1 MTNLPTQ
8 LHLKSAFSLL
18 MFMLIFHIDLN
29 SQCQIKIDDK
39 LDPSSCYAND
49 GYIEISAQ
57 NGGCDRPIKVYKN
70 NTLIRQGSGQLVVS
84 GLGAGLYEIVSDPG
98 CGCINSSATTVT
110 LFAGNPTQLTPYVNI
125 GDGFYQ
131 ANKITVCKGDAIQL
145 GVQSLGINGLTITGP
160 NGFSSSTPD
169 GSSYWSFEDIQ
180 PTASGLY
187 TIEYTNEAG
196 CISQTSIQL
205 IVGNFSVNAGQ
216 DDAMCLNDNKTLN
229 ATAINPAECK
239 TTCPSDLNSLLV
251 VWSLDACD
259 ASTVTQSLS
268 YAEFVP
274 NYPSK
279 GGCTDITASNVYRDR
294 GDHSCIPVLSSYMGN
309 IGMCVSSM
317 ESCDPADYDP
327 ANAVK
332 FEVTM
337 TPAEAGRIT
346 KLTFNTMS
354 PINWLTTNGSTGPNN
369 YSDKLLIRV
378 YKNNLLIYS
387 ENDRLFERTWKLEE
401 FDFSGLPEFAISEPA
416 TFRFEIRG
424 YCVNQVGGTM
434 STWEIDDV
442 KVYGG
447 CCTGI
452 ATYNDVSYVWSDGST
467 GASIVVSPTE
477 TTTYTVTATDC
488 NGCVS
493 TDDVTITVYPLPVPI
508 INGNTTICYGESS
521 TLTASGG
528 EEFLWSTGATTP
540 SITVNP
546 LEDQTY
552 SVTVTDEHGCNNST
566 SVTVIVNPLPN
577 PVIEGDLAICH
588 GKSTT
593 LTASGGTSFLWSTGA
608 TTAQITVS
616 PTVNTTYSV
625 EVTDANGC
633 KNTTEAEV
641 VVNPLPI
648 PIISGINTI
657 CLNESTV
664 LTASGGVAYDWSTGS
679 SDAQITVSPS
689 VNTTYYVTITDQNG
703 CTAVGSQSVT
713 VNSLPEP
720 QIAGDNDICFGDLTT
735 LTASG
740 GIEYEWNTGENSTS
754 ILVQPGINT
763 IFTVTVTDHNGCT
776 ASTSKTVSVKDLPT
790 IVIDGDNGVCRGE
803 LLTLTANEGSH
814 YSWSTGETTSS
825 IQVNPSVTTIYS
837 VTVTGDNGCSGIA
850 SKRVE
855 VYENPQLSVS
865 GDNELCAGDQTT
877 LTAEV
882 TGLTACSDD
891 CKDNLMLRWSLDG
904 CDAEG
909 DHAGDYSEFQPEIV
923 STEGLKDITA
933 TEVFRNHEDHSCT
946 PDDQGGTGMCMS
958 TSRDCDPLKMDPEKL
973 VRFSVTLDPIQ
984 KGRLT
989 QLSFIEKSPENFL
1002 TTDGSTGVNNIN
1014 DYYLIKV
1021 YKDGVL
1027 VYEKYNNETQRNWH
1041 EVSFNFTDLPEFTI
1055 TSTSTF
1061 LFEMGGYCVT
1071 DRGGMDGWEIDDIKI
1086 YGGECPS
1093 SNTNDSISYLW
1104 SNGASAASIN
1114 VVPASSEV
1122 YTVTAT
1128 DCNGCQAVESIDIT
1142 VHHTDTP
1149 VITGN
1154 NVICQGENSTL
1165 TVSEAATYLW
1175 NTGATTQTITISPDV
1190 SQTYS
1195 VTITDEHGCTAAT
1208 SVDVTVNALP
1218 IADISGEKEIC
1229 MGESTTLTASGGS
1242 TYAWSEGSTTTAITV
1257 TPRETTTY
1265 TVTVTD
1271 ANGCEATTSATVTV
1285 HELPEPEV
1293 TGDTEICE
1301 GETTTLTA
1309 TGGSTYAWSNG
1320 NTTSIATVNPH
1331 ETTTYTL
1338 TVTSAYGCTSTTTV
1352 TVTVHHAEPASI
1364 SGSALICA
1372 GSSTT
1377 LTASAGVGYQWD
1389 DGSTGQT
1396 LTVSPTTSTT
1406 YSVTVTDE
1414 NGCTSKATFTVNVSG
1429 SISATI
1435 SGDTEICPGE
1445 STTLTASGGST
1456 YAWSEGSTT
1465 TAITVTPR
1473 ETTTYTVTV
1482 TDANG
1487 CEATTSATVTVHD
1500 LPEPEVTG
1508 ETEICEGEC
1517 TTLTAT
1523 GGDTYTWTS
1532 AGGHT
1537 YECTGPFFVGG
1548 VQNGGAQ
1555 SLYNMTNTGLSLIG
1569 ELGHNYINGIG
1580 YYCENKRPT
1589 IYGMEPK
1596 GISQTEVLRS
1606 NLVKINPETAEVEV
1620 LGEISQPNNP
1630 YGLIGVTGIMSQ
1642 IGETTEEGHYLF
1654 PAVAVQINPQ
1664 TLSIT
1669 EYKLYLGDI
1678 DLNNHGNGSAVNYE
1692 EIQVAP
1698 GCKPIIDAS
1707 IAAFQAYA
1715 LDPTAQEPSGGIQ
1728 DWAISPDGSTLYSFF
1743 GIENALFTLDVNTM
1757 EAQCKAAP
1765 ASNAPYVGQVGG
1777 QSDEIGG
1784 LYFKGNTLYGYQVD
1798 RGRLFTISLDG
1809 TLNLVSDDLPKDYR
1823 GDNAVCYDCGSNG
1836 TDNEEYEGEEITVCP
1851 EETTTYTLTVTSEYG
1866 CTATTTVTV
1875 TVHHAE
1881 PASISGSALI
1891 CAGSSTTLT
1900 ASAGVGYQWDDGS
1913 TGQTLTVSPTTSTT
1927 YSVTV
1932 TDENGCTSKAMFT
1945 VNVSG
1950 SISATISGDTEI
1962 CPGESTTLTASGGS
1976 TYAWSEGSTTTAIT
1990 VTPRETTTYTVTVT
2004 DANGCEATTSATVTV
2019 HELPEPE
2026 VTGDTEI
2033 CEGETT
2039 TLTATGGSTYAWSNG
2054 NTTSIATVNPHETT
2068 TYTLTVTSAYG
2079 CTSTTTVTVTV
2090 HHAEPASISGSAL
2103 ICAGSSTTLT
2113 ASAGVGYQWDDGS
2126 TGQTLT
2132 VSPTTSTTYSVTVTD
2147 ENGCTSKATFTVNV
2161 SGSISATI
2169 SGDTEICPG
2178 ESTTLTASGGSTY
2191 AWSEGST
2198 TTAIT
2203 VTPRE
2208 TTTYTVTV
2216 TDANGCEATTSATVT
2231 VHDLPEPEVTGET
2244 EICEGEC
2251 TTLTATG
2258 GDTYTWTSAGGH
2270 TYECTGPF
2278 FVGGVQNGGAQS
2290 LYNMTNTGLSLIGEL
2305 GHNYINGIGYYCENK
2320 RPTIY
2325 GMEPKGIS
2333 QTEVLRSNLV
2343 KINPETAEVE
2353 VLGEISQ
2360 PNNPYGLIGVTGIM
2374 SQIGETTE
2382 EGHYLFPAVAVQI
2395 NPQTLSITEYKLYL
2409 GDIDLNNH
2417 GNGSAVNYEEI
2428 QVAPGCKPIIDASIA
2443 AFQAYALDPTA
2454 QEPSGGI
2461 QDWAISPDG
2470 STLYSFFGIEN
2481 ALFTL
2486 DVNTMEAQCKAAP
2499 ASNAP
2504 YVGQVGGQSDEIGG
2518 LYFKGNTLYGYQVDR
2533 GRLFTISLDGTL
2545 NLVSDD
2551 LPKDYRGDNA
2561 VCYDCG
2567 SNGTDHEGE
2576 EITVCPEE
2584 TTTYTLTVTS
2594 AYGCTATTTVTVT
2607 VHHAEPA
2614 SISGSALICA
2624 GSSTTLTASAGVGYQ
2639 WDDGSTGQTLTVSPT
2654 TSTTY
2659 SVTVTDEN
2667 GCTSKAMFTV
2677 NVSGSISA
2685 TISGDT
2691 EICPGESTTL
2701 TASGGSTYAW
2711 SEGSTTTAIT
2721 VTPRETT
2728 TYTVTVT
2735 DANGCEATTSATV
2748 TVHDLP
2754 EPEVT
2759 GETEICEGE
2768 TTTLTATGGNTYA
2781 WSNGNTTSVAIVNP
2795 HETTTY
2801 TVTVTNAYGCTATT
2815 TVTVTVYD
2823 SLTVTID
2830 GDHLICKGDSAT
2842 LIASGGVNYI
2852 WSNGETGVSTTVSP
2866 ATTTTYTVTATNS
2879 LGCEGV
2885 ASWTVEV
2892 IPAPEVYISGPNKI
2906 CAGMTSFLLVNT
2918 DIEGP
2923 CDEVCDVDPQVLVS
2937 WDLDSCHSVMELG
2950 THMDYS
2956 EFIPEIN
2963 KANCASVSASNVY
2976 RDQPLKHSCTPG
2988 FDGSPALCIDPQT
3001 NCNPA
3006 KIDFDKAVKF
3016 QVTMNADATGQITGL
3031 KFYEQSPLNFDHIN
3045 GPTGPNNYA
3054 LKYLIRI
3061 SKNGQVIYYEDEIP
3075 TNRSWGLKTFDF
3087 TNNPLFRTMGTAT
3100 YFFEIAP
3107 YCPVNNGSS
3116 ESVWDIDEIQVL
3128 GGCCSSLTPLTV
3140 QYEWSNG
3147 ATTPYIEVSPTS
3159 STVYTV
3165 TVTDCNGCATST
3177 EYPVSVSK
3185 MSVDLGGDKII
3196 NLGDSITLVPNVIG
3210 QGICDEDNPIAN
3222 ELKYLWITGEVT
3234 PTITVRPNT
3243 STFYRVT
3250 VTDCFECTA
3259 SRNIVVHVRMFRPIN
3274 TYPNPAS
3281 DVVHVVADSEMEPIT
3296 SVRLLSING
3305 NVVFGDVMNIIRHNE
3320 KYFTIEIPD
3329 NIANGIY
3336 ILEFKHGD
3344 KIERQKLIISQ

>member
-1271 ANGCEATTSATVTV
+1271 VNG
-1285 HELPEPEV
+1285 
-1293 TGDTEICE
+1293 
-1301 GETTTLTA
+1301 
-1309 TGGSTYAWSNG
+1309 
-1320 NTTSIATVNPH
+1320 
-1331 ETTTYTL
+1331 
-1338 TVTSAYGCTSTTTV
+1338 
-1352 TVTVHHAEPASI
+1352 
-1364 SGSALICA
+1364 
-1372 GSSTT
+1372 
-1377 LTASAGVGYQWD
+1377 
-1389 DGSTGQT
+1389 
-1396 LTVSPTTSTT
+1396 
-1406 YSVTVTDE
+1406 
-1414 NGCTSKATFTVNVSG
+1414 
-1429 SISATI
+1429 
-1435 SGDTEICPGE
+1435 
-1445 STTLTASGGST
+1445 
-1456 YAWSEGSTT
+1456 
-1465 TAITVTPR
+1465 
-1473 ETTTYTVTV
+1473 
-1482 TDANG
+1482 
-1487 CEATTSATVTVHD
+1487 
-1500 LPEPEVTG
+1500 
-1508 ETEICEGEC
+1508 
-1517 TTLTAT
+1517 
-1523 GGDTYTWTS
+1523 
-1532 AGGHT
+1532 
-1537 YECTGPFFVGG
+1537 
-1548 VQNGGAQ
+1548 
-1555 SLYNMTNTGLSLIG
+1555 
-1569 ELGHNYINGIG
+1569 
-1580 YYCENKRPT
+1580 
-1589 IYGMEPK
+1589 
-1596 GISQTEVLRS
+1596 
-1606 NLVKINPETAEVEV
+1606 
-1620 LGEISQPNNP
+1620 
-1630 YGLIGVTGIMSQ
+1630 
-1642 IGETTEEGHYLF
+1642 
-1654 PAVAVQINPQ
+1654 
-1664 TLSIT
+1664 
-1669 EYKLYLGDI
+1669 
-1678 DLNNHGNGSAVNYE
+1678 
-1692 EIQVAP
+1692 
-1698 GCKPIIDAS
+1698 
-1707 IAAFQAYA
+1707 
-1715 LDPTAQEPSGGIQ
+1715 
-1728 DWAISPDGSTLYSFF
+1728 
-1743 GIENALFTLDVNTM
+1743 
-1757 EAQCKAAP
+1757 
-1765 ASNAPYVGQVGG
+1765 
-1777 QSDEIGG
+1777 
-1784 LYFKGNTLYGYQVD
+1784 
-1798 RGRLFTISLDG
+1798 
-1809 TLNLVSDDLPKDYR
+1809 
-1823 GDNAVCYDCGSNG
+1823 
-1836 TDNEEYEGEEITVCP
+1836 
-1851 EETTTYTLTVTSEYG
+1851 
-1866 CTATTTVTV
+1866 
-1875 TVHHAE
+1875 
-1881 PASISGSALI
+1881 
-1891 CAGSSTTLT
+1891 
-1900 ASAGVGYQWDDGS
+1900 
-1913 TGQTLTVSPTTSTT
+1913 
-1927 YSVTV
+1927 
-1932 TDENGCTSKAMFT
+1932 
-1945 VNVSG
+1945 
-1950 SISATISGDTEI
+1950 
-1962 CPGESTTLTASGGS
+1962 
-1976 TYAWSEGSTTTAIT
+1976 
-1990 VTPRETTTYTVTVT
+1990 
-2004 DANGCEATTSATVTV
+2004 
-2019 HELPEPE
+2019 
-2026 VTGDTEI
+2026 
-2033 CEGETT
+2033 
-2039 TLTATGGSTYAWSNG
+2039 
-2054 NTTSIATVNPHETT
+2054 
-2068 TYTLTVTSAYG
+2068 
-2079 CTSTTTVTVTV
+2079 
-2090 HHAEPASISGSAL
+2090 
-2103 ICAGSSTTLT
+2103 
-2113 ASAGVGYQWDDGS
+2113 
-2126 TGQTLT
+2126 
-2132 VSPTTSTTYSVTVTD
+2132 
-2147 ENGCTSKATFTVNV
+2147 
-2161 SGSISATI
+2161 
-2169 SGDTEICPG
+2169 
-2178 ESTTLTASGGSTY
+2178 
-2191 AWSEGST
+2191 
-2198 TTAIT
+2198 
-2203 VTPRE
+2203 
-2208 TTTYTVTV
+2208 
-2216 TDANGCEATTSATVT
+2216 
-2231 VHDLPEPEVTGET
+2231 
-2244 EICEGEC
+2244 
-2251 TTLTATG
+2251 
-2258 GDTYTWTSAGGH
+2258 
-2270 TYECTGPF
+2270 
-2278 FVGGVQNGGAQS
+2278 
-2290 LYNMTNTGLSLIGEL
+2290 
-2305 GHNYINGIGYYCENK
+2305 
-2320 RPTIY
+2320 
-2325 GMEPKGIS
+2325 
-2333 QTEVLRSNLV
+2333 
-2343 KINPETAEVE
+2343 
-2353 VLGEISQ
+2353 
-2360 PNNPYGLIGVTGIM
+2360 
-2374 SQIGETTE
+2374 
-2382 EGHYLFPAVAVQI
+2382 
-2395 NPQTLSITEYKLYL
+2395 
-2409 GDIDLNNH
+2409 
-2417 GNGSAVNYEEI
+2417 
-2428 QVAPGCKPIIDASIA
+2428 
-2443 AFQAYALDPTA
+2443 
-2454 QEPSGGI
+2454 
-2461 QDWAISPDG
+2461 
-2470 STLYSFFGIEN
+2470 
-2481 ALFTL
+2481 
-2486 DVNTMEAQCKAAP
+2486 
-2499 ASNAP
+2499 
-2504 YVGQVGGQSDEIGG
+2504 
-2518 LYFKGNTLYGYQVDR
+2518 
-2533 GRLFTISLDGTL
+2533 
-2545 NLVSDD
+2545 
-2551 LPKDYRGDNA
+2551 
-2561 VCYDCG
+2561 
-2567 SNGTDHEGE
+2567 
-2576 EITVCPEE
+2576 
-2584 TTTYTLTVTS
+2584 
-2594 AYGCTATTTVTVT
+2594 
-2607 VHHAEPA
+2607 
-2614 SISGSALICA
+2614 
-2624 GSSTTLTASAGVGYQ
+2624 
-2639 WDDGSTGQTLTVSPT
+2639 
-2654 TSTTY
+2654 
-2659 SVTVTDEN
+2659 
-2667 GCTSKAMFTV
+2667 
-2677 NVSGSISA
+2677 
-2685 TISGDT
+2685 
-2691 EICPGESTTL
+2691 
-2701 TASGGSTYAW
+2701 
-2711 SEGSTTTAIT
+2711 
-2721 VTPRETT
+2721 
-2728 TYTVTVT
+2728 
-2735 DANGCEATTSATV
+2735 
-2748 TVHDLP
+2748 
-2754 EPEVT
+2754 
-2759 GETEICEGE
+2759 
-2768 TTTLTATGGNTYA
+2768 
-2781 WSNGNTTSVAIVNP
+2781 
-2795 HETTTY
+2795 
-2801 TVTVTNAYGCTATT
+2801 
-2815 TVTVTVYD
+2815 
-2823 SLTVTID
+2823 
-2830 GDHLICKGDSAT
+2830 
-2842 LIASGGVNYI
+2842 
-2852 WSNGETGVSTTVSP
+2852 
-2866 ATTTTYTVTATNS
+2866 
-2879 LGCEGV
+2879 
-2885 ASWTVEV
+2885 
-2892 IPAPEVYISGPNKI
+2892 
-2906 CAGMTSFLLVNT
+2906 
-2918 DIEGP
+2918 
-2923 CDEVCDVDPQVLVS
+2923 
-2937 WDLDSCHSVMELG
+2937 
-2950 THMDYS
+2950 
-2956 EFIPEIN
+2956 
-2963 KANCASVSASNVY
+2963 
-2976 RDQPLKHSCTPG
+2976 
-2988 FDGSPALCIDPQT
+2988 
-3001 NCNPA
+3001 
-3006 KIDFDKAVKF
+3006 
-3016 QVTMNADATGQITGL
+3016 
-3031 KFYEQSPLNFDHIN
+3031 
-3045 GPTGPNNYA
+3045 
-3054 LKYLIRI
+3054 
-3061 SKNGQVIYYEDEIP
+3061 
-3075 TNRSWGLKTFDF
+3075 
-3087 TNNPLFRTMGTAT
+3087 
-3100 YFFEIAP
+3100 
-3107 YCPVNNGSS
+3107 
-3116 ESVWDIDEIQVL
+3116 
-3128 GGCCSSLTPLTV
+3128 
-3140 QYEWSNG
+3140 
-3147 ATTPYIEVSPTS
+3147 
-3159 STVYTV
+3159 
-3165 TVTDCNGCATST
+3165 
-3177 EYPVSVSK
+3177 
-3185 MSVDLGGDKII
+3185 
-3196 NLGDSITLVPNVIG
+3196 
-3210 QGICDEDNPIAN
+3210 
-3222 ELKYLWITGEVT
+3222 
-3234 PTITVRPNT
+3234 
-3243 STFYRVT
+3243 
-3250 VTDCFECTA
+3250 
-3259 SRNIVVHVRMFRPIN
+3259 
-3274 TYPNPAS
+3274 
-3281 DVVHVVADSEMEPIT
+3281 
-3296 SVRLLSING
+3296 
-3305 NVVFGDVMNIIRHNE
+3305 
-3320 KYFTIEIPD
+3320 
-3329 NIANGIY
+3329 
-3336 ILEFKHGD
+3336 
-3344 KIERQKLIISQ
+3344 